1 MLSICFSIDFRALR
15 DAEKAISL
23 DKDWPKGYFRKG
35 RALAGL
41 KVSFSLAVMY
51 CHKKMIFF

>member
-1 MLSICFSIDFRALR
+1 MIYVYRALR
-15 DAEKAISL
+15 DAEKAIRL

-41 KVSFSLAVMY
+41 KVSV
-51 CHKKMIFF
+51 HIG